1 MYTKPTN
8 VVYFKSESLAGGK
21 KAHHSVKKNQYCPKK
36 YKKLYT

>member
-21 KAHHSVKKNQYCPKK
+21 KSSSQREEKSILPQKQNNIN
-36 YKKLYT
+36 T